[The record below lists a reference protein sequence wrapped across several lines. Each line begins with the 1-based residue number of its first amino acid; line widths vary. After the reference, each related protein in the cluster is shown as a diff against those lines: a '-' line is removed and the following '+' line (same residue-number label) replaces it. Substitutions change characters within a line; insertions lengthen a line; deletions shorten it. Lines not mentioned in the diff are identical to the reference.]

1 MQGGRGGIMEK
12 IIKTMLEMKNWAV
25 VGAHPSPEKFGNK
38 IYNKLVKFGYNVA
51 PVNPVY
57 EEVELVKTFPSLKEI
72 TTPIDCINVVV
83 SPKRAMQVVKDAI
96 ELGIKYIW
104 FQPGA
109 FNEEVIDYAEAN
121 GLEVVF
127 HACVLVELDK

>member
-1 MQGGRGGIMEK
+1 MENT
-12 IIKTMLEMKNWAV
+12 IKAMLEKKKWAV
-25 VGAHPSPEKFGNK
+25 VGAHPNSEKYGNK
-38 IYNKLVKFGYNVA
+38 IYKKLLEFNYEVI

-57 EEVELVKTFPSLKEI
+57 KEVEGVKTYESLMDLPEKV
-72 TTPIDCINVVV
+72 DCINVVV
-83 SPKRAMQVVKDAI
+83 SPKRAIQVVKDAV

-109 FNEEVIDYAEAN
+109 FDETVIDLAESS

-127 HACVLVELDK
+127 HACVLVELDR

>member
-1 MQGGRGGIMEK
+1 MENT
-12 IIKTMLEMKNWAV
+12 IKAMLDMKKWAV
-25 VGAHPSPEKFGNK
+25 VGAHPKPDKFGNK
-38 IYNKLVKFGYNVA
+38 IYNKLVKFGYDVT

-57 EEVELVKTFPSLKEI
+57 DTVEGVKTVKSLMDVEGEI
-72 TTPIDCINVVV
+72 ECINVVV
-83 SPKRAMQVVKDAI
+83 SPKRAIQVVKDAV

-109 FNEEVIDYAEAN
+109 FDETVIDLAENA

-127 HACVLVELDK
+127 HACVLVELDR

>member
-1 MQGGRGGIMEK
+1 MEK
-12 IIKTMLEMKNWAV
+12 IIENMLDKKNWVV
-25 VGAHPSPEKFGNK
+25 VGAHPNPEKFGNK
-38 IYNKLVKFGYNVA
+38 IYNKLVKFGYNVI

-57 EEVELVKTFPSLKEI
+57 EEVEGKKTVASLKDVKE
-72 TTPIDCINVVV
+72 PFDCINVVV
-83 SPKRAMQVVKDAI
+83 SPKRAMVVVKEAI

-109 FNEEVIDYAEAN
+109 FNEEVIDYAENN

>member
-1 MQGGRGGIMEK
+1 MENT
-12 IIKTMLEMKNWAV
+12 IKAMLDKKNWVV
-25 VGAHPSPEKFGNK
+25 VGAHPNPEKFGNK
-38 IYNKLVKFGYNVA
+38 IFKKLQKYGHHVI

-57 EEVELVKTFPSLKEI
+57 DEVDGVPTIPSLKDVKE
-72 TTPIDCINVVV
+72 PFDCVNVVV
-83 SPKRAMQVVKDAI
+83 SPKRAMNVVKEAI
-96 ELGIKYIW
+96 EMGVKYIW

-109 FNEEVIDYAEAN
+109 FNEEVIDYAESN

>member
-1 MQGGRGGIMEK
+1 MEK
-12 IIKTMLEMKNWAV
+12 IIASMLEKKNWVV

-38 IYNKLVKFGYNVA
+38 IFNKLSKFGYHVI

-57 EEVELVKTFPSLKEI
+57 EEVEGIQTIPSLKEV
-72 TTPIDCINVVV
+72 TEPVDCVNVVV
-83 SPKRAMQVVKDAI
+83 SPKRAMAVVKDAI
-96 ELGIKYIW
+96 EMGIKYIW

-109 FNEEVIDYAEAN
+109 FNEEVIDYAESN

-127 HACVLVELDK
+127 HACVLVELDKN

>member
-1 MQGGRGGIMEK
+1 MEK
-12 IIKTMLEMKNWAV
+12 IIASMLEKKNWVV
-25 VGAHPSPEKFGNK
+25 VGAHPSPEKYGNK
-38 IYNKLVKFGYNVA
+38 IYKKLLKFGYNVI

-57 EEVELVKTFPSLKEI
+57 EEVEGVQTMASLKDI
-72 TTPIDCINVVV
+72 KTSFDCVNVVV
-83 SPKRAMQVVKDAI
+83 SPKRAMVVVKEAI

-109 FNEEVIDYAEAN
+109 FDEAVIDYAENN

-127 HACVLVELDK
+127 HACVLVELDKM

>member
-1 MQGGRGGIMEK
+1 MENT
-12 IIKTMLEMKNWAV
+12 IKTMLEKKRWAV
-25 VGAHPSPEKFGNK
+25 VGAHPKPDKFGNK
-38 IYNKLVKFGYNVA
+38 IYNKLIKFGYEVT

-57 EEVELVKTFPSLKEI
+57 EEVEGVATVKTLKDVPGE
-72 TTPIDCINVVV
+72 IDCVNVVV
-83 SPKRAMQVVKDAI
+83 SPKRAIEVVKDAV

-109 FNEEVIDYAEAN
+109 FDEAVIDLAESS

-127 HACVLVELDK
+127 HACVLVELDR

>member
-1 MQGGRGGIMEK
+1 MEK
-12 IIKTMLEMKNWAV
+12 TIKKMLEMKHWVV
-25 VGAHPSPEKFGNK
+25 VGAHPKPEKFGNK
-38 IYNKLVKFGYNVA
+38 IFNKLRKFDYDVT

-57 EEVELVKTFPSLKEI
+57 EEVEGIKTVPSLLDVK
-72 TTPIDCINVVV
+72 TPIDCINVVV

-96 ELGIKYIW
+96 ALNIKYIW

-109 FNEEVIDYAEAN
+109 FDEEVIDFAESN

-127 HACVLVELDK
+127 HACVLVELDR

>member
-1 MQGGRGGIMEK
+1 MEK
-12 IIKTMLEMKNWAV
+12 TIEAMLELKNWAV
-25 VGAHPSPEKFGNK
+25 VGAHPNPEKFGNK
-38 IYNKLVKFGYNVA
+38 IYNKLNDHGYTVT

-57 EEVELVKTFPSLKEI
+57 EEVEGVKTVKSLMDVKGD
-72 TTPIDCINVVV
+72 IDCVNVVV
-83 SPKRAMQVVKDAI
+83 SPKRAMQVVKDTI

-109 FNEEVIDYAEAN
+109 FNEEVIDFAEGA

-127 HACVLVELDK
+127 HACVLVELDKK